1 MKTDKKVKNE
11 FVKEIE
17 SDSDY
22 VSDNSIELNET
33 VENKIESD
41 VEEQAPVKK
50 AQRKRTKDKIVK
62 TDVGE
67 VLIKRGR
74 KKKKEPIVVYLS
86 SSEEEEQEVIVK
98 RKKGRPKG
106 SKAKCSIKYLD
117 DNGVEQSSRNKSKR
131 TIIEHADPDRKL
143 TAKEVKLLD
152 LEQKLAEMEAITG
165 KKLLSTKKGKVD
177 QRTLKKPTEKQL
189 AARKKFVENNAARRM
204 KKKIEK
210 DNEQKKLTKD
220 SVKVVVEELVE
231 TKKANNIKKEQLLKE
246 IKQECEIKPVKPA
259 NDDLFN

>member
-1 MKTDKKVKNE
+1 MSKDKKVKSE
-11 FVKEIE
+11 IVKEIE

-22 VSDNSIELNET
+22 VSDNSVELNES
-33 VENKIESD
+33 VEDKIELD
-41 VEEQAPVKK
+41 VEQPVKK
-50 AQRKRTKDKIVK
+50 IKAKRIRDKIIK

-67 VLIKRGR
+67 VLVKRGR

-143 TAKEVKLLD
+143 SAKEVKLLA
-152 LEQKLAEMEAITG
+152 LEEKMAELESITG

-177 QRTLKKPTEKQL
+177 QRTVKKPTEKQL

>member
-1 MKTDKKVKNE
+1 MSKDKKVKSE
-11 FVKEIE
+11 IVKEID

-22 VSDNSIELNET
+22 VSDNSVELNES
-33 VENKIESD
+33 VEDKIELD
-41 VEEQAPVKK
+41 VEQPVKK
-50 AQRKRTKDKIVK
+50 IKAKRIRDKIIK

-67 VLIKRGR
+67 VLVKRGR

-86 SSEEEEQEVIVK
+86 SSESEEQEVIVK
-98 RKKGRPKG
+98 RKRGRPKS
-106 SKAKCSIKYLD
+106 SKNKCSIKYLD

-131 TIIEHADPDRKL
+131 TIIEHTDPDRKL

-152 LEQKLAEMEAITG
+152 LEQKLAEMEAVTG

-189 AARKKFVENNAARRM
+189 AARAKFVQDNAARRM
-204 KKKIEK
+204 KKKLEK
-210 DNEQKKLTKD
+210 ENDKIKLAKD

-231 TKKANNIKKEQLLKE
+231 TKKANNIKKAEILKE
-246 IKQECEIKPVKPA
+246 LKEETVKVKPVQPA